1 MLLFQCVLLLLC
13 SACRYLD
20 LHLNRMR
27 IKVTRD
33 SVIDKLNPL
42 EKSPKHKKLPPVL
55 RSKTP
60 DKARRSDII
69 SPRERKDSF
78 VSPKRTRSK
87 VQAVPKKKSKARA
100 INLIK
105 VFNEAKG
112 STKEEVLSE
121 PLISPEFSPLEKAN
135 SDSHVSLVSMKTE
148 VEEGQMSTPPPLK
161 IKRSWKKHLPSFTS
175 GYKLF
180 TPDSPAKAA
189 ASPHN
194 LAVKLCFLGR
204 LNDNPLNSRLAIIT
218 IRIINM
224 FSKYIS
230 SYIINRYPPY
240 LKLNIDLH

>member
-1 MLLFQCVLLLLC
+1 
-13 SACRYLD
+13 
-20 LHLNRMR
+20 MR

-42 EKSPKHKKLPPVL
+42 EKSPKHKKLPHVL

-60 DKARRSDII
+60 DKARRSDVI

-87 VQAVPKKKSKARA
+87 VQVVPKKKSKARA
-100 INLIK
+100 INLIN
-105 VFNEAKG
+105 VFNE
-112 STKEEVLSE
+112 TKASRKDEQLESE
-121 PLISPEFSPLEKAN
+121 PLLSQELSPLGKLSPLEKVK
-135 SDSHVSLVSMKTE
+135 SESHVSLVSMKTDVPE
-148 VEEGQMSTPPPLK
+148 DQMSTPPPLK
-161 IKRSWKKHLPSFTS
+161 IKRSWKKHLPSFSS

-204 LNDNPLNSRLAIIT
+204 LSENTRLAFL
-218 IRIINM
+218 R
-224 FSKYIS
+224 FFLFH
-230 SYIINRYPPY
+230 SY
-240 LKLNIDLH
+240 

>member
-1 MLLFQCVLLLLC
+1 
-13 SACRYLD
+13 
-20 LHLNRMR
+20 MR

-69 SPRERKDSF
+69 SPKERKDSF

-112 STKEEVLSE
+112 STKDELLLDSA
-121 PLISPEFSPLEKAN
+121 PLIPPELSPLETTK

-148 VEEGQMSTPPPLK
+148 VEVGQMNTPPPLK

-180 TPDSPAKAA
+180 TQDSPAKAA

-204 LNDNPLNSRLAIIT
+204 LTDNPLNSR
-218 IRIINM
+218 
-224 FSKYIS
+224 
-230 SYIINRYPPY
+230 
-240 LKLNIDLH
+240 

>member
-1 MLLFQCVLLLLC
+1 
-13 SACRYLD
+13 
-20 LHLNRMR
+20 MR

-42 EKSPKHKKLPPVL
+42 EESPKHKKFPHVL

-60 DKARRSDII
+60 DKARRSDVI

-87 VQAVPKKKSKARA
+87 VQVVQKKKSKARA
-100 INLIK
+100 INLIN
-105 VFNEAKG
+105 VFNE
-112 STKEEVLSE
+112 TKASKKDEQLESE
-121 PLISPEFSPLEKAN
+121 PLLSQDLSPLGKLSPLEKVK
-135 SDSHVSLVSMKTE
+135 SESHVSLVSMKTDVPE
-148 VEEGQMSTPPPLK
+148 DQMSTPPPLK
-161 IKRSWKKHLPSFTS
+161 IKRSWKKHLPSFSS

-204 LNDNPLNSRLAIIT
+204 LSENTRLV
-218 IRIINM
+218 
-224 FSKYIS
+224 F
-230 SYIINRYPPY
+230 
-240 LKLNIDLH
+240 